1 MMENRT
7 TMSNQ
12 QPERTEPAL
21 RPAHQVPPGGRT
33 GSDNSAELDRGVPSA
48 GASRSAGGLSTG
60 AGPGDDVLRRTP
72 RRTREELRRLLVEA
86 GAEILWDEG
95 LAAGAEHLTFKRVFE
110 HLEKTSGVRITHASV
125 IGRIW
130 PNQEQFQTDVLTRV
144 AALDIP
150 DVDAEV
156 EEALSSLG
164 ELDRS
169 TPEARLR
176 AATEICRVGGEATFH
191 TIVQSRMWP
200 RWMGIWALAV
210 VDPGSPRKKP
220 IADALL
226 HAEMDATDYYEERY
240 TVSMQVLGLRIREP
254 FTVRQF
260 ALAIDAFAQGCA
272 LRAGVDPTV
281 SHMIDRPTGPEGG
294 EQPWTLFAVGLE
306 AMVRSFV
313 EIDPD
318 WTDT

>member
-1 MMENRT
+1 M
-7 TMSNQ
+7 
-12 QPERTEPAL
+12 
-21 RPAHQVPPGGRT
+21 
-33 GSDNSAELDRGVPSA
+33 
-48 GASRSAGGLSTG
+48 
-60 AGPGDDVLRRTP
+60 
-72 RRTREELRRLLVEA
+72 EA
-86 GAEILWDEG
+86 GTEILWDEG

-110 HLEKTSGVRITHASV
+110 HLEKTSRDPGHACV
-125 IGRIW
+125 GDRPDLAEPGAIPDRRADEGRRRS
-130 PNQEQFQTDVLTRV
+130 TS
-144 AALDIP
+144 P

-176 AATEICRVGGEATFH
+176 AATRSAGLGARPPST
-191 TIVQSRMWP
+191 QSSSLGCGRDGWA
-200 RWMGIWALAV
+200 IWALAV

-226 HAEMDATDYYEERY
+226 HAELDATDYYEERY
-240 TVSMQVLGLRIREP
+240 TAPCRVLGLRIREP

-272 LRAGVDPTV
+272 LRAGVDPTT
-281 SHMIDRPTGPEGG
+281 SHMIDRPTGPGGG

-318 WTDT
+318 WTASVTGVGARLPLAIGSRVIYVSTPAGTGGYGGQSCEARAPWKVRGRAVQG